1 MPARHAQTLLRWA
14 RPIAVLLVLCWVPAL
29 GFAQAL
35 GAEGAEGLV
44 RQHWYEGIPKAE
56 VDRIDAEGATHLVS
70 MLADPV
76 EREHHANILIALSQ
90 CGQPG
95 AYEAIEAFASSPP
108 SGEVDRATFR
118 AWQVLPFAW
127 GHLAESDRR
136 AIDRLATTLD
146 AQSSGW
152 TFRNFDS
159 ARVAK
164 LNRRAAV
171 TSLAMT
177 GLPEA
182 RAHLVRKSRAAAEPD
197 FAAHVQEAM
206 GVHSQRALERNQ

>member
-1 MPARHAQTLLRWA
+1 MSARYPQAPLRWA
-14 RPIAVLLVLCWVPAL
+14 RPLAFGLVLLCTPVT

-44 RQHWYEGIPKAE
+44 RQFWYEGIPRAE
-56 VDRIDAEGATHLVS
+56 VERVDADGATHIAS
-70 MLADPV
+70 MLADPT
-76 EREHHANILIALSQ
+76 EREHHANILIVLSQ

-95 AYEAIEAFASSPP
+95 AFEAIETFASAPP

-118 AWQVLPFAW
+118 AWQVPPFAW
-127 GHLAESDRR
+127 GPLAESDRR

-146 AQSSGW
+146 AKSSGW
-152 TFRNFDS
+152 SFRNFDS

-182 RAHLVRKSRAAAEPD
+182 RAHLVRKSRSAAEPD
-197 FAAHVQEAM
+197 FEAHVQEAM